1 MNTLVKSFGV
11 AVRQSREAQG
21 WSQERL
27 AEQADLNRSYVGEIE
42 RGSVIVSLLTVEK
55 LAGSLGLAPSMLVMR
70 GESIHQANLVRG
82 LQLTAIAC

>member
-1 MNTLVKSFGV
+1 MSNLVQSFGL

-42 RGSVIVSLLTVEK
+42 RGRAIASLQTVEK
-55 LAGSLGLAPSMLVMR
+55 LALSLGIAPSTLVQR
-70 GESIHQANLVRG
+70 GEVLRQSNLVRG
-82 LQLTAIAC
+82 LQLAAIAC